1 MTRIAKLLTL
11 ILLMGVFGN
20 IATAQGVDE
29 EEPAVTEAIDAAT
42 AGQAGEDDATLAPS
56 DLVRPNEEGLS
67 EEDLSYDPTIEEEFG
82 ESKHAT
88 YFLGVPVFDALS
100 FWTTI
105 FRFFFN
111 VLVCWIIIH
120 FFYYK
125 KANRKDYYFTFM
137 MFAVTIFLLITL
149 MENMKMNI
157 AFALGLFAIFGMIRY
172 RTETIKIREMTY
184 LFVIMGLSIINGQ
197 ALTASWVE
205 LLVVNLMVI
214 LAVWILDRTKVLS
227 HTATKIILYDKIE
240 NTKHGREEE
249 LKADLI
255 ERTGLDI
262 TKVEVG
268 HIDYLRDVAF
278 VKVYY
283 RPIDGEVNTIDTVTK
298 LKDFT
303 D

>member
-1 MTRIAKLLTL
+1 M
-11 ILLMGVFGN
+11 
-20 IATAQGVDE
+20 
-29 EEPAVTEAIDAAT
+29 
-42 AGQAGEDDATLAPS
+42 
-56 DLVRPNEEGLS
+56 
-67 EEDLSYDPTIEEEFG
+67 
-82 ESKHAT
+82 
-88 YFLGVPVFDALS
+88 S

-105 FRFFFN
+105 VRFAFN
-111 VLVCWIIIH
+111 LLVSWIIIH

-137 MFAVTIFLLITL
+137 MFSVVIFLLITL

-172 RTETIKIREMTY
+172 RTETIRIREMTY
-184 LFVIMGLSIINGQ
+184 LFIVMGLSIINGQ
-197 ALTASWVE
+197 ALTASYVE
-205 LLVVNLMVI
+205 LLVVNILVV
-214 LAVWILDRTKVLS
+214 LAVWILDGTSLLS

-240 NTKHGREEE
+240 NTKRGREEE

-262 TKVEVG
+262 SRVEVG

-283 RPIDGEVNTIDTVTK
+283 RPEDGEVNTIDTVTK
-298 LKDFT
+298 LKDFNE
-303 D
+303 